1 MTTRFLV
8 SRLLPAAVRSSTR
21 LPHAALQQRAFAITY
36 SGGQPTE
43 GQGGFYASGGAR
55 SNVDDYASDD
65 ETRVRMIALSQDVE
79 KIEHV
84 MTAVESLE
92 SQLREN
98 AGVNG
103 KSIELKS
110 AIKKLMTDPS
120 VLESL
125 NRLELEGQ
133 PVWGLSTEEREMII
147 MAREKVN
154 AC

>member
-1 MTTRFLV
+1 
-8 SRLLPAAVRSSTR
+8 
-21 LPHAALQQRAFAITY
+21 
-36 SGGQPTE
+36 
-43 GQGGFYASGGAR
+43 
-55 SNVDDYASDD
+55 
-65 ETRVRMIALSQDVE
+65 MIALSQDVE
-79 KIEHV
+79 KIEQV

-92 SQLREN
+92 SQLLDN

>member
-1 MTTRFLV
+1 
-8 SRLLPAAVRSSTR
+8 
-21 LPHAALQQRAFAITY
+21 
-36 SGGQPTE
+36 
-43 GQGGFYASGGAR
+43 
-55 SNVDDYASDD
+55 
-65 ETRVRMIALSQDVE
+65 MIALSQDVE